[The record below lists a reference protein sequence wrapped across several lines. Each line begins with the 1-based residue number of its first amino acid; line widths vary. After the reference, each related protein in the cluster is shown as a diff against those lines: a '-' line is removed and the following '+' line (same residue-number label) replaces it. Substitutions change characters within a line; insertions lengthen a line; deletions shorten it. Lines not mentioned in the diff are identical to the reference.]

1 MSRSEEREKYFA
13 VVEPFCIK
21 HYAAVCFLIRA
32 QLVQLTDKKSVGE
45 IYILLSGS
53 NHFSD
58 SSRGQYARTDVMDE
72 YSLLTSEERSEN
84 VENPTCFHDN
94 SDENQS
100 WEELSLISDDDEF
113 SVLSSDVEELS
124 QSEIGHGEAEEICN
138 NDSPCYS
145 PVSDDSTLEESL
157 SDHEVLEDQPSQSS
171 SATNQRKRQHAES
184 PIFHPTTKVPE
195 ALSVESDS
203 DDSSVDS
210 NTAECPSAEN
220 AKKSKEARKR
230 KKDKGIQY
238 YSLLT

>member
-1 MSRSEEREKYFA
+1 MKSMRNILRWLNR
-13 VVEPFCIK
+13 CIK
-21 HYAAVCFLIRA
+21 QYAAVFDRLLLRA
-32 QLVQLTDKKSVGE
+32 QLRKACE
-45 IYILLSGS
+45 IRL
-53 NHFSD
+53 FSWAV
-58 SSRGQYARTDVMDE
+58 YARTDVMDE
-72 YSLLTSEERSEN
+72 YSLLTSEKERSCGEN
-84 VENPTCFHDN
+84 VENSTSSNN